1 MSIIKDEHDLK
12 KLPNQSLAVIQCG
25 LTICHPGHASLPQ
38 IYNHYSAHFILEGK
52 GVYIVNGKTYE
63 LEPGQGF
70 LITPG
75 ISNVYIAD
83 KKEPW
88 RYIYATFHG
97 LDADSIVHNCGLSE
111 DKVIFS
117 FPQTPEVIGNLHAM
131 YESSKSYD
139 AKGYD
144 VIGYFLLVMSHL
156 IKANKNSV
164 KEDYIPENYVRNA
177 ILYIED
183 NYPYN
188 ITIND
193 IASHVGIDRTYM
205 YRLFQKYTNQS
216 PSKYL
221 SDYRLT
227 KAVEMLENENISIN
241 EAGISAG
248 FHDVAHFYKAFSG
261 KYGMSPKKYRSLKY
275 GGN

>member
-25 LTICHPGHASLPQ
+25 HTICHPGHSSLNR
-38 IYNHYSAHFILEGK
+38 IYNHYSVTFILEGK

-63 LEPGQGF
+63 LGPGQGF

-75 ISNVYIAD
+75 IPNVYIAD
-83 KKEPW
+83 EKEPW
-88 RYIYATFHG
+88 QYIYAIFHG
-97 LDADSIVHNCGLSE
+97 LDADSIVHSAGLSE
-111 DKVIFS
+111 GKVTFS
-117 FPQTPEVIGNLHAM
+117 FPATPEVIGYLRAM
-131 YESSKSYD
+131 YESSKCYD

-156 IKANKNSV
+156 IKANKNVSN
-164 KEDYIPENYVRNA
+164 EDYVPENYVRKA

-188 ITIND
+188 ITISD
-193 IASHVGIDRTYM
+193 IASYVGIDRTYL
-205 YRLFQKYTNQS
+205 YRLFQKYTKQS
-216 PSKYL
+216 PSRYL
-221 SDYRLT
+221 SDYRLS
-227 KAVEMLENENISIN
+227 KAVELLENKNISIN
-241 EAGISAG
+241 ETGLSVG

-275 GGN
+275 ED